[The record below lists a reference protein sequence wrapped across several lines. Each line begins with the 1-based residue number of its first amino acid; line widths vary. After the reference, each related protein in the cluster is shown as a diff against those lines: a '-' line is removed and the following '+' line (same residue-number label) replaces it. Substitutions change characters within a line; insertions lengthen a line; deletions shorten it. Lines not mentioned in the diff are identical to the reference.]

1 MYSGKPLKAHIELSN
16 KCNAMCP
23 QCGRNTSPTKG
34 ELRMQPGLQTTELRL
49 EDIEKIFDDEFW
61 DTHTL
66 THIRFVGNYS
76 DPIATKDLHE
86 IVEFFILNNPQ
97 MRVTISTNGSLK
109 TEDWWYHF
117 GRLMSSTYNKGKTR
131 KVIFGL
137 DGTDDVT
144 HALYRHRTN
153 YDKIIRNAKSFIS
166 AGGNAEWSFLV
177 FKHNEHQIDEAKRLS
192 KEYGFKKFNTVWTTR
207 FHSGRG
213 YKQYTLDGVEY
224 KLQET
229 TKRQMPN
236 LSKIPWPPEDVG
248 ISCKVLQE
256 DYEEIFVDYT
266 GEIVP
271 CCWIGSAL
279 QRWRTKDTWTLTT
292 HPPEDDALVSEIL
305 KDDSHN
311 AIKYGAT
318 KVMKNQW
325 FTKLKESWVD
335 KPCRTCYRICN
346 KKLNLKKEKDGE
358 VWV

>member
-23 QCGRNTSPTKG
+23 QCGRNATVDGTLK
-34 ELRMQPGLQTTELRL
+34 LQPGMQDTELRL

-61 DTHTL
+61 NIHTL
-66 THIRFVGNYS
+66 TNVRFVGNYS

-97 MRVTISTNGSLK
+97 IKITISTNGSLK
-109 TEDWWYHF
+109 TEEWWYHF

-131 KVIFGL
+131 KVIFAL
-137 DGTDDVT
+137 DGTDNIT

-153 YDKIIRNAKSFIS
+153 YNKIIRNAKSFIS

-177 FKHNEHQIDEAKRLS
+177 FKHNEHQLEEAKRLS
-192 KEYGFKKFNTVWTTR
+192 KEYGFKRFLTVYTTR
-207 FHSGRG
+207 FHSGQG
-213 YKQYTLDGVEY
+213 YKEYSLDGADYRLE
-224 KLQET
+224 ET
-229 TKRQMPN
+229 TIKEMPN
-236 LSKIPWPPEDVG
+236 LSTIPWPPENID

-256 DYEEIFVDYT
+256 EYEEIFVDYT

-271 CCWIGSAL
+271 CCWVGASL
-279 QRWRTKDTWTLTT
+279 HRWRTKDAYFKSSY
-292 HPPEDDALVSEIL
+292 PVEDDGLIEEVL
-305 KDDSHN
+305 DGSHN

-318 KVMKNQW
+318 KVMENQW

-335 KPCRTCYRICN
+335 KPCRVCYRICN
-346 KKLNLKKEKDGE
+346 KKLNLKKERLESTWG
-358 VWV
+358 